1 MELPEARVPP
11 EVFLDVLSP
20 EVMSAEVS
28 IVPIGSQPGFGY
40 LRGLPGRVRGWLH
53 LSLLP
58 YML

>member
-1 MELPEARVPP
+1 MPP

-28 IVPIGSQPGFGY
+28 VVPIGSQPGFGY

-58 YML
+58 HML